1 MNAITLPSPA
11 KINLF
16 LHITGRRDDG
26 YHSLQTLFQ
35 LLDYGDQLTFNATQD
50 STISLS
56 PQLEG
61 VSSEDNLIVRAARLL
76 QQATH
81 TPSGC
86 QIQLQKKLPMGAGLG
101 GGSSNAATALLGLNR
116 LWGTALSTS
125 QLEDLGRQLGADVPV
140 FIRGRTAFAEGIGE
154 QLTPV
159 DLPQSW
165 YLVVTPNIQ
174 VSTAQIFSHPELTR
188 HSPPIKIR
196 ALSEAQYRNDCQP
209 IVEQLYPQV
218 KQAISWLQRFEK
230 PLMTGTGASVFCRF
244 DSESQAVQAQTEV
257 PEKWSSFVAPGV
269 NLSPLHKQ
277 LETINTGAWPSG

>member
-26 YHSLQTLFQ
+26 YHNLQTLFQ